1 MFVLYGIT
9 ATLFS
14 YCLSLMAAS
23 PLAAFAIVAGYQF
36 IMFVVSKYDPVRHS
50 IWLTA
55 LQLYLTTYLLIFTF
69 GKISESSRLI
79 TITHFTTSILA
90 PVASVVSRNR
100 PTITVYSSLKK
111 SSRFVRR

>member
-1 MFVLYGIT
+1 VFILYGIT

-36 IMFVVSKYDPVRHS
+36 IMFVVSKYDPVKHS
-50 IWLTA
+50 IWLTE
-55 LQLYLTTYLLIFTF
+55 LQLYLSTYLLIFTF
-69 GKISESSRLI
+69 GKISDSSRLT

-90 PVASVVSRNR
+90 PVTSVVSRH
-100 PTITVYSSLKK
+100 PPIVTVYTARLKK
-111 SSRFVRR
+111 V